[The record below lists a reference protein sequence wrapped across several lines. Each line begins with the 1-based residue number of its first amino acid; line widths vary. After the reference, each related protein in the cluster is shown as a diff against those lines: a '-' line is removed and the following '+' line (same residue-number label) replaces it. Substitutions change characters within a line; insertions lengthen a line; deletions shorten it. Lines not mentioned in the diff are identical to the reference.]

1 MDVIRAKTAGFC
13 MGVGLALQKLDT
25 ALEQPCEGR
34 TCTLGPIIHNPQ
46 VLADYEA
53 RGVFCAQ
60 DPSQLD
66 ARDRVLIRAHGITRQ
81 VEEAV
86 RATGADVVDA
96 TCPKVK
102 RAQLAIERATRDGA
116 ELLLFGEADHPEVRG
131 LVSYAH
137 GPAHV
142 FGSRDELTAL
152 HVDPGQA
159 YVLASQTTQDRSVFE
174 QLEQELRDRLPR
186 LTVLA
191 TICDATRERQEEA
204 RSIAARVDVM
214 VVVGGRQSGNTRR
227 LADLAAQSG
236 ISTYHIEQAE
246 ELRAEDFAGKTRVG
260 LTAGASTPRKLIDAT
275 QHWLEQLPESEETQ
289 TALEVTASCK
299 AIAARLEAACDAR
312 AGRIEDEGLR
322 VVLCGRPNA
331 GKSSLLN
338 ALLGGERVLLT
349 DTAGLR
355 ETGDAVERIGVER
368 AKKALAEADV
378 RALVLDGA
386 SPLTEEDKAAL
397 FGLAPQLIILSKGDL
412 APVLTA
418 DEVRAAF
425 GDVPTVAV
433 CAPRGEGM
441 EALKE
446 ALAAFVPEDGAES
459 SALSQARHVEAARR
473 ACAALSDAVAALS
486 DGMPL
491 DVAAVDLSAALD
503 ALGEITGETMSEKV
517 IDEVFAKFCVGK

>member
-1 MDVIRAKTAGFC
+1 MFQNRDTIAAQATAAGEGGVAIVRVSGADCEAVVSRVFQAKNGKPLANRVLTYGCVMENGEIADEAMAVLMHAPHSYTRENVAEIHCHGSQALVRKILMLLMAAGARMAEPGEFTYRAFMNGRIDLAQAEGVMRMIRAGS
-13 MGVGLALQKLDT
+13 
-25 ALEQPCEGR
+25 E
-34 TCTLGPIIHNPQ
+34 
-46 VLADYEA
+46 
-53 RGVFCAQ
+53 
-60 DPSQLD
+60 
-66 ARDRVLIRAHGITRQ
+66 RAMRS
-81 VEEAV
+81 AV
-86 RATGADVVDA
+86 RQMEGGVSAFVRTA
-96 TCPKVK
+96 
-102 RAQLAIERATRDGA
+102 RAEITSL
-116 ELLLFGEADHPEVRG
+116 
-131 LVSYAH
+131 
-137 GPAHV
+137 
-142 FGSRDELTAL
+142 
-152 HVDPGQA
+152 
-159 YVLASQTTQDRSVFE
+159 
-174 QLEQELRDRLPR
+174 
-186 LTVLA
+186 
-191 TICDATRERQEEA
+191 
-204 RSIAARVDVM
+204 
-214 VVVGGRQSGNTRR
+214 
-227 LADLAAQSG
+227 LAAMAAA
-236 ISTYHIEQAE
+236 I
-246 ELRAEDFAGKTRVG
+246 DFPDEV
-260 LTAGASTPRKLIDAT
+260 
-275 QHWLEQLPESEETQ
+275 EETQ

-338 ALLGGERVLLT
+338 ALLGGERAIVTDIPGTTRDTLTEAMQIGGVRVLLT

-368 AKKALAEADV
+368 AKKALSEADV

-412 APVLTA
+412 TPVLTA

>member
-1 MDVIRAKTAGFC
+1 MFQNRDTIAAQATAAGEGGVAIVRVSGADCEAVVSRVFRAKNGKPLANRVLTYGCVMENGEIADEAMAVLMRAPHSYTRENVAEIHCHGSQALVRKILMLLMAAGARMAEPGEFTYRAFMNGRIDLAQAEGVMRMIRAGS
-13 MGVGLALQKLDT
+13 
-25 ALEQPCEGR
+25 E
-34 TCTLGPIIHNPQ
+34 
-46 VLADYEA
+46 
-53 RGVFCAQ
+53 
-60 DPSQLD
+60 
-66 ARDRVLIRAHGITRQ
+66 RAMRS
-81 VEEAV
+81 AV
-86 RATGADVVDA
+86 RQMEGGVSAFVRTA
-96 TCPKVK
+96 
-102 RAQLAIERATRDGA
+102 RAEITSL
-116 ELLLFGEADHPEVRG
+116 
-131 LVSYAH
+131 
-137 GPAHV
+137 
-142 FGSRDELTAL
+142 
-152 HVDPGQA
+152 
-159 YVLASQTTQDRSVFE
+159 
-174 QLEQELRDRLPR
+174 
-186 LTVLA
+186 
-191 TICDATRERQEEA
+191 
-204 RSIAARVDVM
+204 
-214 VVVGGRQSGNTRR
+214 
-227 LADLAAQSG
+227 LAAMAAA
-236 ISTYHIEQAE
+236 I
-246 ELRAEDFAGKTRVG
+246 DFPDEV
-260 LTAGASTPRKLIDAT
+260 
-275 QHWLEQLPESEETQ
+275 EETQ
-289 TALEVTASCK
+289 TALEVMASCK

-338 ALLGGERVLLT
+338 ALLGGERAIVT
-349 DTAGLR
+349 DIPGTTPGYADRSHADWRRARAADGTAGLR